1 MDDVFWTTEP
11 FVTKPCL
18 MVHQHKPE
26 CLMKI
31 LKSQWLSE
39 GSKFQGVIKLKKRV
53 ALFKVK
59 AIVGVHIIDMTVA
72 IVSYELWSFLLPNFD
87 GTST

>member
-1 MDDVFWTTEP
+1 
-11 FVTKPCL
+11 
-18 MVHQHKPE
+18 
-26 CLMKI
+26 MKI
-31 LKSQWLSE
+31 SQWLSE
-39 GSKFQGVIKLKKRV
+39 GSKFQGDIKKRIKKKV